1 MSQTQQQIREFV
13 AGVQAYVSPVNVS
26 NPWRD
31 YVTGYDI
38 GPEAVKIRSE
48 HLVRYLE
55 PRMSK
60 VRYIFI
66 AEAVGY
72 QGARFSGVP
81 LTSERMVTGKH
92 SLVNHQMIFSGDPGI
107 RTSLPN
113 IVKPNRSQALYGF
126 AEPTASIIW
135 GEVLSSSRWKST
147 DFIFWNIYPFH
158 PYQSSQNMMTNR
170 TPTSAELEDGLQYA
184 REIIQLNPDAQ
195 IVAIGR
201 KSADT
206 LCLHR
211 IKHDHVPH
219 PANGRARQFQDAVR
233 TILD

>member
-13 AGVQAYVSPVNVS
+13 AGIQAYVSPVNVI

-31 YVTGYDI
+31 YVKGYDI
-38 GPEAVKIRSE
+38 GPEAVEIRSE

-60 VRYIFI
+60 ARYIFI

-81 LTSERMVTGKH
+81 LTSERMVTGNH
-92 SLVNHQMIFSGDPGI
+92 LLVDHQMIFPGEPGV

-113 IVKPNRSQALYGF
+113 IAKPNRNQAQYGF

-135 GEVLSSSRWKST
+135 DVVLSGQKWKPT
-147 DFIFWNIYPFH
+147 DFIFWNMYPFH

-170 TPTSAELEDGLQYA
+170 TPTSAELEDGLLYA
-184 REIIQLNPDAQ
+184 RELIGLNPDAQ

-206 LCLHR
+206 LSLYR

-219 PANGRARQFQDAVR
+219 PANGRAVQFREAVR
-233 TILD
+233 VII

>member
-1 MSQTQQQIREFV
+1 MSETQQQIREFV
-13 AGVQAYVSPVNVS
+13 AGVQAYVSPVNVI

-60 VRYIFI
+60 ARYIFI

-81 LTSERMVTGKH
+81 LTSERMVTGNH
-92 SLVNHQMIFSGDPGI
+92 SLVNHQMIFSGEPGV

-113 IVKPNRSQALYGF
+113 IAKPNRSQALYGF

-135 GEVLSSSRWKST
+135 GEVLSSSRWKPT

-158 PYQSSQNMMTNR
+158 PYQSAENRMTNR
-170 TPTSAELEDGLQYA
+170 TPTLAELEDGLPFA
-184 REIIQLNPDAQ
+184 RQLMQLNPDAQ
-195 IVAIGR
+195 ILAIGR

-206 LCLHR
+206 LSSHL
-211 IKHDHVPH
+211 IKFHHVPH
-219 PANGRARQFQDAVR
+219 PANGRAVQFQKAVR
-233 TILD
+233 SII

>member
-13 AGVQAYVSPVNVS
+13 AGIQAYVSPINVI

-60 VRYIFI
+60 ARYIFI

-81 LTSERMVTGKH
+81 LTSERMVTGNH
-92 SLVNHQMIFSGDPGI
+92 SLVNHQMIFQASRVFEQACPI
-107 RTSLPN
+107 SPN
-113 IVKPNRSQALYGF
+113 LTGVR
-126 AEPTASIIW
+126 
-135 GEVLSSSRWKST
+135 RCM
-147 DFIFWNIYPFH
+147 D
-158 PYQSSQNMMTNR
+158 SQNRQHPSYGVKCYPVQGGNQR
-170 TPTSAELEDGLQYA
+170 TLYFGTS
-184 REIIQLNPDAQ
+184 IP
-195 IVAIGR
+195 
-201 KSADT
+201 
-206 LCLHR
+206 
-211 IKHDHVPH
+211 
-219 PANGRARQFQDAVR
+219 F
-233 TILD
+233 ILINLPKTG